1 MAISRRAFAEQ
12 LALLAAAPWF
22 LDDVPPLHWERGSG
36 GGGEN
41 QQAQEPSAL
50 AKALT
55 ETVRLRYPDRFSADD
70 LTAITRSIDGRLRAI
85 ERLYQTTVTNADE
98 PDFVYSVYRGAD

>member
-1 MAISRRAFAEQ
+1 MTELSRREFAEQ

-22 LDDVPPLHWERGSG
+22 LEDGKPLPTQ
-36 GGGEN
+36 

-50 AKALT
+50 AKSLV
-55 ETVRLRYPDRFSADD
+55 ETIRLRYPDRFSADD
-70 LTAITRSIDGRLRAI
+70 LTAITRGIDGRLRAI

>member
-1 MAISRRAFAEQ
+1 MTELSRREFAEQ

-22 LDDVPPLHWERGSG
+22 LEDVKHTPTQ
-36 GGGEN
+36 

-50 AKALT
+50 AKSLA
-55 ETVRLRYPDRFSADD
+55 ETLRLRYPDRFSADD
-70 LTAITRSIDGRLRAI
+70 LTTITRGIDTRLRQI
-85 ERLYQTTVTNADE
+85 ERLYQTQLTNADE

>member
-1 MAISRRAFAEQ
+1 MSELSRRQFAEQ

-22 LDDVPPLHWERGSG
+22 VEEHPWRGQG
-36 GGGEN
+36 LGNGQQ

-50 AKALT
+50 AKAIAEMIL
-55 ETVRLRYPDRFSADD
+55 LRYPDRFSPDD
-70 LTAITRSIDGRLRAI
+70 VTTITRSIDNRLRQI
-85 ERLYQTTVTNADE
+85 DRLYQTPLSNADE